1 MNNKAYV
8 IKQLK
13 TLKKNIGKQGQSGL
27 EARIAFFCVAIVSGL
42 KEALNSYELFDKHNL
57 GERDLCTCFEMH
69 DGDEVVHGIISQ
81 AKKNPL
87 LDRMIKREYGE
98 EFFKGHVDIQ

>member
-1 MNNKAYV
+1 MNNKTYV

-27 EARIAFFCVAIVSGL
+27 EARIAFFCVAIGSGL
-42 KEALNSYELFDKHNL
+42 KDALVNYDLFEQHNL

-69 DGDEVVHGIISQ
+69 LGT
-81 AKKNPL
+81 
-87 LDRMIKREYGE
+87 
-98 EFFKGHVDIQ
+98 